1 DLDTLAKAH
10 GLGGKTKRSA
20 LANTKG
26 KMELT
31 DQETRALGAYC
42 VDDVNDTYSL
52 FWKLYDFIPDE
63 ELELIHLTVNMFA
76 NPVLL
81 IDIPR
86 VQAELEN
93 ESGAKTAALL
103 RSGASAEDLMS
114 NPKFAALLQ
123 QRGVD
128 PPMKISPTTGKVT
141 YAFAESDL
149 DFQALAKDP
158 RVADLCEARI
168 RVKST
173 IGETRAVR
181 FLEAGKDGMC
191 LPILLNYSGTH
202 THRWSGGNKMNLQ
215 NLKRGGELRRSI
227 LAPKGHQI
235 VVADSSQIEARVLA
249 WLAGQDDIVQAFAN
263 RDDVYKLMASAIYG
277 VPVEEITDDQR
288 FIGKICVLGLGYGM
302 GPNKL
307 EMTLRQGVMGPPV
320 EISLDE
326 CRRIVSIYRSRNR
339 KITGLWKN

>member
-1 DLDTLAKAH
+1 
-10 GLGGKTKRSA
+10 
-20 LANTKG
+20 
-26 KMELT
+26 
-31 DQETRALGAYC
+31 
-42 VDDVNDTYSL
+42 
-52 FWKLYDFIPDE
+52 
-63 ELELIHLTVNMFA
+63 
-76 NPVLL
+76 
-81 IDIPR
+81 
-86 VQAELEN
+86 
-93 ESGAKTAALL
+93 
-103 RSGASAEDLMS
+103 EDLMS

-141 YAFAESDL
+141 YAFAKSDL

-227 LAPKGHQI
+227 LAPDGHVI
-235 VVADSSQIEARVLA
+235 VVADSAQIEARVLA
-249 WLAGQDDIVQAFAN
+249 WLAGQDDVVEAFRN
-263 RDDVYKLMASAIYG
+263 KCDLYSEFASFVFGY
-277 VPVEEITDDQR
+277 PVD
-288 FIGKICVLGLGYGM
+288 
-302 GPNKL
+302 
-307 EMTLRQGVMGPPV
+307 
-320 EISLDE
+320 
-326 CRRIVSIYRSRNR
+326 R
-339 KITGLWKN
+339 KKAST